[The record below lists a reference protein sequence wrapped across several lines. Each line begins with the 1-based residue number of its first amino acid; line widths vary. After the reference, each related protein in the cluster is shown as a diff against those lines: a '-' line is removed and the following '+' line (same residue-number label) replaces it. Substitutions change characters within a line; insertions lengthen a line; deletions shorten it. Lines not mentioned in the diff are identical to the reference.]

1 MKNIFVLSIL
11 IFLFACSGG
20 GSGSGSGGGS
30 INNEPLIK
38 NQYIKSKDISVR
50 EYIKILNAIP
60 ILKGRG
66 SFTSTS
72 NLESK
77 HGQETCVGDS
87 NLKISYDREL
97 NRSVVSRKATKI
109 SGKCKGENQTINYKT
124 SRDLNLSFLYKMVE
138 SKNVKISEGTIDGKM
153 AYSLI
158 DEGKDQSTIYL
169 LSVNGELLDS
179 FQSEYVYQGND
190 LYYKIRTKIYPAAD
204 SKIEGNLIEGT
215 PETGDILELSE
226 YPLYFFIP

>member
-11 IFLFACSGG
+11 MLLFACSGG

-30 INNEPLIK
+30 VNTEPLIK
-38 NQYIKSKDISVR
+38 DQYIKSKDISVR
-50 EYIKILNAIP
+50 EYLKILNTIP

-72 NLESK
+72 KLDSK
-77 HGQETCVGDS
+77 HGQDTCKGGS
-87 NLKISYDREL
+87 NLKISYDKEL
-97 NRSVVSRKATKI
+97 NRTFVSRKVTKI
-109 SGKCKGENQTINYKT
+109 SGKCKGENQIVNYKT
-124 SRDLNLSFLYKMVE
+124 GRDLNLSFLYKMVE
-138 SKNVKISEGTIDGKM
+138 SKNVKISEGTIDGKL

-158 DEGKDQSTIYL
+158 DEGKGQSTICL
-169 LSVNGELLDS
+169 LSVNGELMDS

-190 LYYKIRTKIYPAAD
+190 IYYKISTQIYPAAD

-226 YPLYFFIP
+226 YHLYNFIP